1 MRASTADAVRGTFTS
16 VVVGVMTILMPASEL
31 PHKFGYYAAAAAF
44 LLGLRF
50 GLRAIGMFFVCCVA
64 IGIAEAAGRGVCT
77 PNSNA
82 FKCGFE
88 AAAPF
93 LIFGYFIVPTIA
105 GAVLGGVARL
115 SGMVVRDSARTVLEG
130 PREREAPL
138 RLGHTVAVAL
148 AAAAT
153 AFAVFAV
160 LPLAGAPLFLSS
172 LAACVA
178 CGLAPSYGAERAPVP
193 AAQADIPPTW

>member
-1 MRASTADAVRGTFTS
+1 MRISTADTIRGTSTC
-16 VVVGVMTILMPASEL
+16 VVAGVMTILMPASEL
-31 PHKFGYYAAAAAF
+31 PHKFGYYAAVAAF

-50 GLRAIGMFFVCCVA
+50 GLRAIGMFFICCVA
-64 IGIAEAAGRGVCT
+64 IGIAEATGRGVCT

-93 LIFGYFIVPTIA
+93 LIFGYFIFPTIA
-105 GAVLGGVARL
+105 GVVLGGIGQL
-115 SGMVVRDSARTVLEG
+115 SGMVVSDSARTVFHG
-130 PREREAPL
+130 RPKREAPL

-148 AAAAT
+148 AAAAM
-153 AFAVFAV
+153 AFVVFAL
-160 LPLAGAPLFLSS
+160 LPLSGAPLLLPS

-178 CGLAPSYGAERAPVP
+178 CGLAPSYGAERAPVR
-193 AAQADIPPTW
+193 AARADIPTW